1 MKSKGTGKV
10 QVYPSTLPGGTK
22 LFLVDT
28 PGFDDTFM
36 KDTHILGDIA
46 SWLNDGYDNNVKLTG
61 IVYLHRIADNKLG
74 NAGMKTLRL
83 FRALCGESGLK
94 SVVLATTHWPKAI
107 SETELKR
114 ERQLKEHQR
123 MWKTMIQNGCKV
135 WRQNRDQESALEI
148 IEHLIALRK
157 PFHPQLAE
165 EMGGGATLDET
176 AAGKEIEAEFD
187 RIKKDFEKRLEETR
201 KELNEAYK
209 MRDLEREEELE
220 DLRAEIGLQ
229 QEQMAEFEK
238 NLKADADQLRK
249 QREEQVVRE
258 KAELEEKIRQQDLAI
273 QREEWRRERQQQD
286 NQHALKIKD
295 YEYSIAQA
303 QKERDR
309 YRLLWARERYSCIM
323 M

>member
-1 MKSKGTGKV
+1 
-10 QVYPSTLPGGTK
+10 
-22 LFLVDT
+22 LVDT
-28 PGFDDTFM
+28 PGFDDTFI
-36 KDTHILGDIA
+36 KDTDILADIA
-46 SWLNDGYDNNVKLTG
+46 TWLNEGYDNNVKLTG

-94 SVVLATTHWPKAI
+94 SVVLATTHWPRVVT
-107 SETELKR
+107 ETELKR

-123 MWKTMIQNGCKV
+123 MWKTMIQNGCKI

-148 IEHLIALRK
+148 IKHLITINK

-165 EMGGGATLDET
+165 EMGRGATLDET

-187 RIKKDFEKRLEETR
+187 RIKKEFEKRLEEMR
-201 KELNEAYK
+201 KELEDAYK
-209 MRDLEREEELE
+209 KRDQEREEELE
-220 DLRAEIGLQ
+220 DLRADIGAQ
-229 QEQMAEFEK
+229 QEQLAEFEK
-238 NLKADADQLRK
+238 NLKADANQLRR

-273 QREEWRRERQQQD
+273 QREEWRRERQEQD

-309 YRLLWARERYSCIM
+309 YRLLWARESYRCTM